1 MRNFLAG
8 SLIVTLSLCAPG
20 RGAAAVERA
29 SSWVQWHCLGA
40 QHVARSSE
48 ATELRSVWAEP
59 ASQAVLERALSGL
72 AQAAA
77 CDPDGA
83 SLTRSLLDELLQVE
97 SHGAFGGT
105 AGSAPSEWAVA
116 LRVGADRIQ
125 HWMDVW
131 PSVGAAVRLPQTKT
145 ARAGEWFLGALGR
158 DQVPDLKAIEDR
170 LAAAL
175 SRPPS
180 ADLPWLDVQV
190 DLARLAKALGWP
202 ASLPWPQV
210 QASVLGRGPHL
221 RTTAR
226 IEFEAPLDLTIAP
239 WQLPTN
245 TVREPLLSF
254 AAVRGIQR
262 RLEAHPIWQELDWPA
277 PNQFFLWARSV
288 APYATEVAWPMPA
301 AAERIQAA
309 APRLPAAVRAR
320 VPWLDFGEIKFLV
333 PLQRL
338 TWSGFPILVPYLN
351 PALDDGLV
359 TAGLFPVAGDRAPA
373 PAELY
378 AQFQGRTNLLFYH
391 WELTQPRLGDWQA
404 LHSMHAILARL
415 QPPSTNSVV
424 LRWLENPNVTAHLG
438 NCITEVSQTG
448 PREWRAVRTSSVG
461 LTAFELHRLVH
472 WIDGDQFP
480 RSTRPKPAL
489 GGRTKAPTAEPAAQ
503 P

>member
-226 IEFEAPLDLTIAP
+226 IEFEAPLD
-239 WQLPTN
+239 
-245 TVREPLLSF
+245 
-254 AAVRGIQR
+254 
-262 RLEAHPIWQELDWPA
+262 
-277 PNQFFLWARSV
+277 
-288 APYATEVAWPMPA
+288 
-301 AAERIQAA
+301 
-309 APRLPAAVRAR
+309 
-320 VPWLDFGEIKFLV
+320 
-333 PLQRL
+333 
-338 TWSGFPILVPYLN
+338 PILVPYLN